1 MVFENGSGAQ
11 TTTMTS
17 AEEES
22 SSSSSSTRR
31 KKTDDREL
39 EAAVMEALLE
49 AQTKREKKIDA
60 EFNEIVSKLK
70 ALGLWGH

>member
-1 MVFENGSGAQ
+1 MVFENGTGAQ
-11 TTTMTS
+11 TTTITS
-17 AEEES
+17 AEKE
-22 SSSSSSTRR
+22 SSSSSTRKR

-49 AQTKREKKIDA
+49 AQMRREKKIDT

-70 ALGLWGH
+70 ALGLWSH